1 MPPGPKQSQ
10 KQLTSLENRLATCR
24 EYKNLWQEYF
34 KFFADGFDDK
44 KIYERDEQA
53 FFQIMNVLAV
63 NHYRFVELAGDYF
76 KDGEGVISVM
86 TDSVSLSALKQ
97 MSEAQF
103 SKLLIDWHTIFISMN
118 KAIGKLMMQLAAA
131 QPVGKGGK
139 PAANQQPPAQKSPP
153 PAA

>member
-10 KQLTSLENRLATCR
+10 KQLTHLDNRLATCR

-34 KFFADGFDDK
+34 KFFADGFEDK

-76 KDGEGVISVM
+76 KDGEAIVGVLAE
-86 TDSVSLSALKQ
+86 TVSLQHLKQ

-103 SKLLIDWHTIFISMN
+103 SKLLIDWHTIFIAMN
-118 KAIGKLMMQLAAA
+118 KAIGKLMMQVPVQ
-131 QPVGKGGK
+131 QPGKGK
-139 PAANQQPPAQKSPP
+139 AAVAQQQQAPP
-153 PAA
+153 PAAG